1 MASIDVKPPSLPLAP
16 VEYDRNYQDQ
26 LNNVLRLYLTQINN
40 PGPIAG
46 AASKVGT
53 TDVVA
58 GLNFSQPNPS
68 GATTTVFSF
77 ATQAD
82 LANLRVGDVYIDTSA
97 GNVLKMKIS

>member
-1 MASIDVKPPSLPLAP
+1 MPTTTPAIPLAP
-16 VEYDRNYQDQ
+16 VEYDRQYQDQ
-26 LNNVLRLYLTQINN
+26 LNNIFRLYFEQINN

-46 AASKVGT
+46 SASNVGSA
-53 TDVVA
+53 DVVA
-58 GLNFSQPNPS
+58 GLNFSRFV
-68 GATTTVFSF
+68 GTTQAYSF